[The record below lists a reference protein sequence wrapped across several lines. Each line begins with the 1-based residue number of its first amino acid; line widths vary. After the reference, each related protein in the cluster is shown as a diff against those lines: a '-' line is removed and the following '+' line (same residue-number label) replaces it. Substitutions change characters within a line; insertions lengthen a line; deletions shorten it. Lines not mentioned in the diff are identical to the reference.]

1 MIFGRKYKKNELTNS
16 ERSELLIILNKI
28 LEILKLSNVEFQTY
42 TLENLIQLLYQKDDQ
57 QFIKG
62 INGIEMWGGS
72 GAVWEIYIEDEIYY
86 RKFQI
91 EIINLINL
99 MEDINILGKGVKPIR
114 KLFQNDIS

>member
-1 MIFGRKYKKNELTNS
+1 
-16 ERSELLIILNKI
+16 
-28 LEILKLSNVEFQTY
+28 
-42 TLENLIQLLYQKDDQ
+42 
-57 QFIKG
+57 
-62 INGIEMWGGS
+62 MWGGS

-99 MEDINILGKGVKPIR
+99 MEDINILGKGIKLIR